1 MIGRLGIFFAERF
14 PLHQLVASA
23 LLSYFGLYFVTQ
35 ALYGPGRLQL
45 TATSAIG
52 LFTVVGLMLLMR
64 IFDEFKDVETDR
76 RLFPERPLARG
87 AVEYHDIRVL
97 GIAVFVVLVALN
109 LLQGW
114 AFVFFAAMMLFAW
127 LTSRW
132 FFSKERLIDDLVLT
146 LITHQPVA
154 LFVNAYVVATAVY
167 GLKLAGVAP
176 AALPIA
182 VLAFWFPVLAW
193 ETSRKIRARGRET
206 DYVTYSKL
214 FGPRRATLL
223 PLIGMGLYFLSI
235 VFLAL
240 WLHLGAWAIASLL
253 LIALALA
260 VVFIRFLSLP
270 NENRLI
276 LTPATQIS
284 VTASLLLTIVALLLQ
299 RGLSIG
305 V

>member
-14 PLHQLVASA
+14 PLRQQGANA
-23 LLSYFGLYFVTQ
+23 LLPYVGLYFITQ
-35 ALYGPGRLQL
+35 ALFGPGRLQL

-52 LFTVVGLMLLMR
+52 LFTVFGLMLLLR

-87 AVEYHDIRVL
+87 AVKYHDIRVL
-97 GIAVFVVLVALN
+97 GIAVFVALVALN
-109 LLQGW
+109 LLLGW

-132 FFSKERLIDDLVLT
+132 FFCKERLVDDLVLT

-167 GLKLAGVAP
+167 GLELAGVP

-235 VFLAL
+235 TFLAL
-240 WLHLGAWAIASLL
+240 RLHLGAWAIAALL

-260 VVFIRFLSLP
+260 VVFIRFISVP
-270 NENRLI
+270 DEERLI
-276 LTPATQIS
+276 LKPATQIS
-284 VTASLLLTIVALLLQ
+284 VTASLLLTIAALLLQ
-299 RGLSIG
+299 RGLTIA